1 MYLMIEYPSL
11 GALCFACPS
20 QIHPSELK
28 PVVTDALNSIL
39 QPVRDHF
46 EQGEAK
52 KLLETVRK
60 FKTTR

>member
-1 MYLMIEYPSL
+1 MVVQITHVSYNRSL
-11 GALCFACPS
+11 HHSL

-28 PVVTDALNSIL
+28 PVVTNALNGIL

-46 EQGEAK
+46 EKGDAK

-60 FKTTR
+60 FKVTR